1 MCDNV
6 TFVSWV
12 LFLEDDLTKIF
23 GVSKAEV
30 ERGIE
35 LHGKS
40 IICDAQFNEP
50 AVFSENLIS
59 KTKELLDKKMRG
71 WAVFSQID
79 HFRVDE
85 IAEGG
90 KARGLYVDAWKKSGV
105 TAGSTT
111 IGSEVAS
118 LGHVVRKVDVLSDLG
133 IGMKATRADHILA
146 AKKEGKHAIIW
157 NFQDSIA
164 IDAPRV
170 LVEDNL
176 ALLEA
181 YYNVGIR
188 MMQLTYNLRN
198 LVGDGCTERYQS
210 GLSQFGV
217 EVVEKMN
224 ELGMIVDTGHCGSQ
238 TTLDAVEISKEP
250 VVASHTS
257 CRSVYDH
264 PRGKTDEELKAIAE
278 KGGFIGVYT
287 HPAFIAK
294 GGKGTVKDFL
304 DHVDYLVELVG
315 ADYVGIGTD
324 CWDITNI
331 PDQLTDAMD
340 KEVGRFWTGFK
351 KEHEISRWLH
361 PPKTGPMAWANW
373 PSLTVGLISR
383 GYSDQEIKKII
394 GENFLNV
401 FRRICG

>member
-1 MCDNV
+1 MDDEL
-6 TFVSWV
+6 SKV
-12 LFLEDDLTKIF
+12 LGVGKADIDRGFDLH
-23 GVSKAEV
+23 
-30 ERGIE
+30 RQ
-35 LHGKS
+35 S
-40 IICDAQFNEP
+40 IVCDAQFTEP
-50 AVFSENLIS
+50 AVFSESLVTRTNEMLGKRI
-59 KTKELLDKKMRG
+59 RG
-71 WAVFSQID
+71 WFVFNQID
-79 HFRVDE
+79 KFRVDE
-85 IAEGG
+85 IADGG
-90 KARGLYVDAWKKSGV
+90 RTRGLYIDAWKRSGV
-105 TAGSTT
+105 TVGSTT
-111 IGSEVAS
+111 IGSDIAA
-118 LGHVVRKVDVLSDLG
+118 LGHFVRKMDVLRDLG
-133 IGMKATRADHILA
+133 IGIKATCADHIVT
-146 AKKEGKHAIIW
+146 AKREGKHAIIW

-164 IDAPRV
+164 IDGPRV

-176 ALLEA
+176 ALLET

-210 GLSQFGV
+210 GLSEFGV
-217 EVVEKMN
+217 KVVEKMN
-224 ELGMIVDTGHCGSQ
+224 ELGMIVDTGHCGYK
-238 TTLDAVEISKEP
+238 TTLDAVELSKVP

-294 GGKGTVKDFL
+294 GGRGTIKDFL
-304 DHVDYLVELVG
+304 DHVDYLVKLVG
-315 ADYVGIGTD
+315 VDHVGIGTD

-331 PDQLTDAMD
+331 PDELIDSMD

-361 PPKTGPMAWANW
+361 PPKTGPMAWSNW

-383 GYSDQEIKKII
+383 GYSDKEIKKII
-394 GENFLNV
+394 GENFLNI
-401 FRRICG
+401 FRRVCD